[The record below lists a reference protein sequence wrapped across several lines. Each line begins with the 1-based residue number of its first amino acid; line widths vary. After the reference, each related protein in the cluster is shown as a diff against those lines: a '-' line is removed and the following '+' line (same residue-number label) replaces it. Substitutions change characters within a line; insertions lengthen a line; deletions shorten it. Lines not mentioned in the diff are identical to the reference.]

1 MNNTRV
7 RFRSYRMCVIAL
19 AIIVSSLPSLSPVP
33 ALAAEQDQPV
43 VRIVEQNFELTQGTS
58 LQLTLGLDA
67 TTEQLTKSDLKIR
80 ILNRITS
87 NKELANSF
95 NDVSASVV
103 DQVNFKTNAVPR
115 DNNGNLVL
123 VIGIDQ
129 QGTDAA
135 SLFIRDSGIYPVA
148 VVFQS
153 GDMRIVTTTF
163 IHVTSSD
170 DPPPPRLDTTLVFN
184 VQGKPVLQ
192 PDGTYVLAESVRSQL
207 VALAALLEQ
216 TNAPLLIGIGPEL
229 LNGLSQSIDPN
240 DIVLLRRLVIALSK
254 QPLLARTYV
263 DLDPSGAARALMH
276 EEFNQQLRIGEDALA
291 TLFPI
296 NTITRD
302 LWIANGVLDQPG
314 ANLLRDAGT
323 QSVVLLPTAQMDK
336 VDPAIDPQY
345 VTQTANLTGGSSIR
359 IGLVDTNIAQLLPS
373 TSDQPK
379 IDVALAMT
387 RILLANERATVDT
400 EHPTHQLFISS
411 MTGEIPDHAVIVP
424 LVKLLES
431 SPYINLTTSLTIPND
446 IEKPS
451 LSLPTKSEV
460 SLSPLAGT
468 LRSLRANVTATS
480 SMLPN
485 IDPRIATWQSLYA
498 VLASDQLTTS
508 GRKPYI
514 TTLQKNLATVR
525 GYVEVPVRSS
535 FTLGNKDG
543 EIRLQFRNKA
553 AVDLAVRVR
562 LASSKLAFPEKSKVV
577 VLTAGAT
584 TEVTI
589 GVNARSNGRFP
600 VVLYVTTPEG
610 GKAVAPPVILTAR
623 VTALA
628 GIGQVIS
635 FIGLLLILTW
645 WVAHYRRSRR
655 RRLEQGTVQ

>member
-1 MNNTRV
+1 MNNTRA

-379 IDVALAMT
+379 IDVAQ
-387 RILLANERATVDT
+387 
-400 EHPTHQLFISS
+400 P
-411 MTGEIPDHAVIVP
+411 
-424 LVKLLES
+424 
-431 SPYINLTTSLTIPND
+431 LTT
-446 IEKPS
+446 
-451 LSLPTKSEV
+451 
-460 SLSPLAGT
+460 
-468 LRSLRANVTATS
+468 
-480 SMLPN
+480 
-485 IDPRIATWQSLYA
+485 
-498 VLASDQLTTS
+498 
-508 GRKPYI
+508 
-514 TTLQKNLATVR
+514 
-525 GYVEVPVRSS
+525 
-535 FTLGNKDG
+535 F
-543 EIRLQFRNKA
+543 
-553 AVDLAVRVR
+553 
-562 LASSKLAFPEKSKVV
+562 
-577 VLTAGAT
+577 
-584 TEVTI
+584 
-589 GVNARSNGRFP
+589 RSN
-600 VVLYVTTPEG
+600 
-610 GKAVAPPVILTAR
+610 K
-623 VTALA
+623 
-628 GIGQVIS
+628 
-635 FIGLLLILTW
+635 
-645 WVAHYRRSRR
+645 
-655 RRLEQGTVQ
+655 